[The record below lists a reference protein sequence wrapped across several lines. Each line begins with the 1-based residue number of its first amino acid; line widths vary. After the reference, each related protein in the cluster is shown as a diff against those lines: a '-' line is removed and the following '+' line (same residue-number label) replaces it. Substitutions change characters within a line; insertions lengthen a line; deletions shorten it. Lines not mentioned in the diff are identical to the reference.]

1 MNVIKK
7 YLIAFVRATLKDGV
21 LVFCPPIRISSDRGL
36 SSYTIQVIAAPN
48 ACNFFTRSLT

>member
-21 LVFCPPIRISSDRGL
+21 LSFLPPD
-36 SSYTIQVIAAPN
+36 QD
-48 ACNFFTRSLT
+48 FF